1 MDNTLTMEAPL
12 SQEEEKRI
20 VREKVAKPLLWIA
33 MFAMIMLFGAFT
45 SAYIV
50 SRGKG
55 DWLPFELPQMFYI
68 STAVII
74 MSSVAMNWTLS
85 AAKKNDYKSMKIASL
100 ITLFLGITFVVFQ
113 FLGWSV
119 LVEQKVFFA
128 GKDSNA
134 SGSFLYVLTGM
145 HLAHLAFGLVALLV
159 VWIKSIL
166 QRYNSEN
173 LLGIRLCAI
182 FWHFLD
188 VLWVFLF
195 LFLLFLR

>member
-1 MDNTLTMEAPL
+1 MDNTVSMETQL
-12 SQEEEKRI
+12 SPEQEQRQT
-20 VREKVAKPLLWIA
+20 REKVAKPLLWIA
-33 MFAMIMLFGAFT
+33 MVSMVMLFGAFT

-74 MSSVAMNWTLS
+74 ISSVTMNWVLS
-85 AAKKNDYKSMKIASL
+85 AAKKNDYKSMKIASF
-100 ITLFLGITFVVFQ
+100 ITLLLGIAFIVFQ
-113 FLGWSV
+113 VLGWGA
-119 LVEQKVFFA
+119 LVDHKVFFA
-128 GKDSNA
+128 GNQSNA
-134 SGSFLYVLTGM
+134 AGSFLYVLTGL
-145 HLAHLAFGLVALLV
+145 HLAHLVFGLGALFV

-166 QRYNSEN
+166 HKYNSEN
-173 LLGIRLCAI
+173 LLGIKLCAI